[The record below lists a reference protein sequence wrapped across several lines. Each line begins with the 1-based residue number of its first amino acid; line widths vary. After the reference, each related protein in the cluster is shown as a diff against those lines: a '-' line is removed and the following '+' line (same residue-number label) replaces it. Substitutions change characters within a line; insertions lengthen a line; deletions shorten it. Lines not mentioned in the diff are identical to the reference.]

1 MGLIRALVSATSQSL
16 GDQFKEYVTCPEVNN
31 DVIIQRG
38 EVHHGSGNPGAQEGI
53 ISNGTCPEVNNDVI
67 IQRGEVHHGSGN
79 PGAQEGIISNGSTI
93 AVPEGMAMMIIDNG
107 KIAEFSAEP
116 GTYTWDTSSEPS
128 IFTGGLGQG
137 ILNTFKTI
145 GKRFT
150 YGGQPAKDQRV
161 YFINIKNIPGN
172 TFGSQQ
178 PETIFDPV
186 YGSVEITYNGEYAI
200 KVDDPIILVNNV
212 IGANPKDTLTFD
224 DIFVIDGLNQ
234 LKSKF
239 GQKVSEAISDIMTEQ
254 NISFNRIQ
262 GKKSE
267 VTDKMNE
274 ILNDDWKEKYGIIV
288 SDVSLRINASEEAKE
303 IIREMDRKVAETTR
317 LGQVYSNNMTGT
329 MAAAT
334 GEAMKGAATNP
345 NGGMMGFMGMNMAQN
360 AGANMM
366 GAVANIENNQ
376 AAQNAKVCPKCGA
389 QVTTKFCPQCGA
401 QVEE

>member
-16 GDQFKEYVTCPEVNN
+16 GDQFKEYVTCPE
-31 DVIIQRG
+31 I
-38 EVHHGSGNPGAQEGI
+38 A
-53 ISNGTCPEVNNDVI
+53 NDVI

-224 DIFVIDGLNQ
+224 DIFVVDGLNQ

-317 LGQVYSNNMTGT
+317 LGEVYSNNMTGT